1 MDKKD
6 IPYIWIIILSVLFI
20 GVSLNNMRTRDK
32 KITSMVQKDTIPMSN
47 LAFSLKKVSFG
58 KVPDDTILK
67 AKFLLYNT
75 GEAAL
80 KIINVNPECSCTDY
94 QLSKSEIIVGDSAL
108 LTICVNTQNK
118 YGKQEI
124 RTVLKANTPESMYLL
139 TVLADVYEKR
149 PISVKSE

>member
-1 MDKKD
+1 
-6 IPYIWIIILSVLFI
+6 
-20 GVSLNNMRTRDK
+20 
-32 KITSMVQKDTIPMSN
+32 MVQKDTIPMSN

-75 GEAAL
+75 GEAPL